1 MDVLLLG
8 GALSLALSISPKI
21 LSLNNTQE
29 ADADGSKLS
38 PLSFSLCC
46 SLSLFA
52 LSVLEAAPSS
62 WLVLLDN
69 QVVNNHQG
77 NDNSL
82 NSIESTADDGTSGD
96 EDAAANNYYFSVSN
110 AYFAVLSILS
120 AYILV
125 VFPSILGV
133 FLLERVLQ
141 RPSCN
146 IFFCCSN
153 TTMQMPWWMKL
164 CTGIIGALYKFVIM
178 ILTLMIFMV
187 QKICGKLPWGKKKL
201 GGISRRDSN
210 ERSAL
215 PLTKDNIII
224 DSSTVSHSQG
234 YRVGCLASKI
244 HELFVLKG
252 GTLCLGSLLGISGTY
267 GVLRALSPFIIEPK
281 STGNTLALALS
292 WVCAIG
298 IVLSTLLNGFGS
310 VSMPHSC
317 LAGLFMQPIRPETV
331 KKAAENLQKTQESL
345 QTRKQQ
351 LKDVGLTPVSLSS
364 GKATSA
370 SNSSSKSKSF
380 WSSRRGVKK
389 TFSGIGE
396 NVSERKRK
404 LVEEINF
411 LESLVEEMEEDIED
425 MKYTQK
431 IEAASRT
438 TMGRVHSSIGVL
450 FSFILLMRLY
460 SAFTAIHH
468 QWNHDQSA
476 TEDFQPPRKRDSVT
490 SLVLWLLGH
499 HMVSEKDYAQ
509 ASQFISLFLTALLS
523 FSQVRAFLRTVSAI
537 HRRLNHLFCASP
549 TVSASCSNRQSPRS
563 GNNNQ
568 SPTAVAG
575 TNESR
580 SVPVKT
586 TGPFHMHALAALM
599 GSYFMACLI
608 LAKMMVSIPQVF
620 YVRLFPDKFVPFAK
634 TSFPHTSSL
643 GSLGIPSILFRGP
656 RGFRCL
662 CHPIGLDHCFVYLF
676 SCREYHCVGPIV
688 WYPKTKFP
696 TTQRLLDR

>member
-8 GALSLALSISPKI
+8 GALSLAVSISPKI
-21 LSLNNTQE
+21 LSHNTQDSE
-29 ADADGSKLS
+29 ATPGRKFS

-62 WLVLLDN
+62 WLVILDN
-69 QVVNNHQG
+69 QVVNSGGDSNNNNQV
-77 NDNSL
+77 NDNKFD
-82 NSIESTADDGTSGD
+82 SIESTADDGTSGD
-96 EDAAANNYYFSVSN
+96 EDPANNYYLTVSN
-110 AYFAVLSILS
+110 AYFVVLSTLS

-133 FLLERVLQ
+133 LVLERVMQ
-141 RPSCN
+141 RPSFN

-153 TTMQMPWWMKL
+153 MQLPWWLKL
-164 CTGIIGALYKFVIM
+164 CTGIIGALYKSIIM
-178 ILTLMIFMV
+178 ILTLAFVIL
-187 QKICGKLPWGKKKL
+187 QKICGKLPFFGKKKL

-210 ERSAL
+210 DRSAL
-215 PLTKDNIII
+215 PTTKNNIM
-224 DSSTVSHSQG
+224 DPSAVSHNQG
-234 YRVGCLASKI
+234 YRVGCLANKI
-244 HELFVLKG
+244 HEIFVLKG
-252 GTLCLGSLLGISGTY
+252 GGLCLGSLLGVSGTY
-267 GVLRALSPFIIEPK
+267 GVLHALSPFIIEPK
-281 STGNTLALALS
+281 STGNALALALS

-317 LAGLFMQPIRPETV
+317 LAGLFLQPIRPETV
-331 KKAAENLQKTQESL
+331 NRAEQNFHKTQESL

-351 LKDVGLTPVSLSS
+351 LKDAGLTPVSLSS

-380 WSSRRGVKK
+380 WGRGVKK
-389 TFSGIGE
+389 SFSGIGE

-411 LESLVEEMEEDIED
+411 LESLVEEMKEDIED

-450 FSFILLMRLY
+450 FSIILLMRLY
-460 SAFTAIHH
+460 SAFTAIMH

-490 SLVLWLLGH
+490 LLVLWLLGH
-499 HMVSEKDYAQ
+499 HMVSEKDFAQ
-509 ASQFISLFLTALLS
+509 ASQFISLFLTAMLS

-537 HRRLNHLFCASP
+537 HRRLNHIFCVSP
-549 TVSASCSNRQSPRS
+549 IVTTTGSNRQSPRS

-568 SPTAVAG
+568 SPTATG
-575 TNESR
+575 TNASR
-580 SVPVKT
+580 SIPVKT
-586 TGPFHMHALAALM
+586 TGPFHVHALAALM

-608 LAKMMVSIPQVF
+608 LAKMMVPWEYRASFSGALGGFDAFAIQSDLITILYTFSAV
-620 YVRLFPDKFVPFAK
+620 VSTTVLALLFGIQKQNSLRHN
-634 TSFPHTSSL
+634 TSWTDDL
-643 GSLGIPSILFRGP
+643 GT
-656 RGFRCL
+656 
-662 CHPIGLDHCFVYLF
+662 
-676 SCREYHCVGPIV
+676 
-688 WYPKTKFP
+688 PKN
-696 TTQRLLDR
+696 LEV